1 MTAKQRER
9 WYLESNAA
17 YADDKGMV
25 MLIHGNG
32 DDDDSET
39 EPHTPPWVPTWVPL
53 EASALNISVRKQDPP
68 PRQQTSYSRKQDRR
82 QQTSVTPEQKN
93 TFPPCMILVPTSHC

>member
-1 MTAKQRER
+1 
-9 WYLESNAA
+9 
-17 YADDKGMV
+17 

-39 EPHTPPWVPTWVPL
+39 GPHTPPWVPL

-82 QQTSVTPEQKN
+82 QQTFVTPEQKN
-93 TFPPCMILVPTSHC
+93 PPFMILVPTAC